1 MSTPAVV
8 AFLSGGVG
16 SWCAT
21 RRYVDLHGPDGV
33 VCLFTDVGD
42 GGPYVGEDADTYRFL
57 EDAVAN
63 LGVPLIR
70 LQDGRSIW
78 DVFRARK
85 WLGNSGLSHC
95 SWELK
100 TKPAL
105 AWVEEHADPATTR
118 LLVGIDWMEGDRR
131 LPAIR
136 KNWAPYEVIAPL
148 TDRPLLGRAQMRKM
162 LTDAGLRGPRLTEQL
177 GMAHANCIACVKGG
191 HGHWKQV
198 LDLFPDHFAY
208 AEQQERAIRSELGDV
223 SILKD
228 RVGGTARSLTLTE
241 FRERS
246 QAGGTQIDL
255 FDLGGCGCMAEPEPA
270 S

>member
-1 MSTPAVV
+1 MNAPSVV
-8 AFLSGGVG
+8 AFLSGGTG

-21 RRYVDLHGPDGV
+21 RRYVDQHGPDGV
-33 VCLFTDVGD
+33 VALFTDVGD
-42 GGPYVGEDADTYRFL
+42 GSPYVGEDVDTYRFL
-57 EDAVAN
+57 EDAVAD
-63 LGVPLIR
+63 LGVEFVR

-78 DVFRARK
+78 DVFRDRK

-105 AWVEEHADPATTR
+105 AWVTEHCAPTTR

-136 KNWAPYEVIAPL
+136 KNWAPYEVLAPL
-148 TDRPLLGRAQMRKM
+148 TEKPLLGKLQMRHM
-162 LTDAGLRGPRLTEQL
+162 LAERGLRGPRLTETL

-208 AEQQERAIRSELGDV
+208 AEQREQELRGELGDV

-241 FRERS
+241 FRERER
-246 QAGGTQIDL
+246 AGGTQIDL
-255 FDLGGCGCMAEPEPA
+255 FDLGGCGCMAEPEPM
-270 S
+270 SP